1 MGFFYHFTLY
11 ADTYFQIG
19 EEPQTEDKESTTE
32 QNETNTFETV
42 EASGYTK
49 KVETRGRKKKVETRG
64 RKKKVLESPL
74 GSPKFLGSPSRVVM
88 PRTKKNPKGAQASSE
103 IYPNSAVQE
112 QSVRRRTD
120 GKDLL
125 AV

>member
-1 MGFFYHFTLY
+1 MQMKYRVSFGFFYHFILY
-11 ADTYFQIG
+11 ADIYFQIG

-32 QNETNTFETV
+32 
-42 EASGYTK
+42 ASGHMK

-64 RKKKVLESPL
+64 RKKKVLESPP
-74 GSPKFLGSPSRVVM
+74 GSPNFLGSPSRVVM
-88 PRTKKNPKGAQASSE
+88 PRTKKNPKGSQASSE